1 MPNYD
6 VKDLSLAERGKR
18 RIEWA
23 GTQMPVLNLIRRRFE
38 QERPFEGVR
47 IAACLHV
54 TTETANLVTTLAAG
68 GAEVAL
74 AASNPLS
81 TQDETAASL
90 VSDYGQSV
98 YAVRGIDNDGY
109 YKHLQQA
116 IELRP
121 QLTVD
126 DGADLVSTLHTKH
139 TDLLGDVI
147 GGTEET
153 TTGVIRLRAMASDGA
168 LKYPIVSV
176 NDAMTKHLFD
186 NRYGTGQ
193 SSLDGVIRAT
203 NILIAGRV
211 IVVAG
216 YGNCGR
222 GVASRAEGLGA
233 NVVVTEVDPLMALE
247 AVMDGYRVLPMD
259 EAARIGDVFITVTG
273 DRDVL
278 TRKDFDS
285 MKDGAIVANSGH
297 FDVEIDVKDLH
308 AKAKSVRI
316 VRDNVEEFVQAD
328 GRRILLIAEGRL
340 VNLGAAEGHPAAVM
354 DMSFANQALSLEWLV
369 KNRGLEVAVY
379 PVPEDIDKEV
389 ARLKLASLGV
399 EIDTLTPEQ
408 IAYLT
413 SWQTGT

>member
-1 MPNYD
+1 MQHYD
-6 VKDLSLAERGKR
+6 VTDLGLAADGKR

-23 GTQMPVLNLIRRRFE
+23 ETQMPVLRSISQRFE
-38 QERPFEGVR
+38 KERPFEGIR

-54 TTETANLVTTLAAG
+54 TSETANLVRTLSAG

-81 TQDETAASL
+81 TQDSTAASL
-90 VSDYGQSV
+90 VKDFGLSV
-98 YAVRGIDNDGY
+98 FAIRGIHNDGY

-116 IELRP
+116 IELKP
-121 QLTVD
+121 HLTID
-126 DGADLVSTLHTKH
+126 DGADLVSTLHTQH
-139 TDLLGDVI
+139 VDMLPAVI

-153 TTGVIRLRAMASDGA
+153 TTGVIRLRAMAADGA

-193 SSLDGVIRAT
+193 SSIDGIIRAT
-203 NILIAGRV
+203 NILMAGRV
-211 IVVAG
+211 VVVAG

-233 NVVVTEVDPLMALE
+233 NVVVTEVDPLVALE
-247 AVMDGYRVLPMD
+247 AVMDGYRVMPMD
-259 EAARIGDVFITVTG
+259 EAARIGDVFLTVTG

-278 TRKDFDS
+278 TRRHFEV
-285 MKDGAIVANSGH
+285 MKDGVILANSGH

-308 AKAKSVRI
+308 KRATQVRI
-316 VRDNVEEFVQAD
+316 LRDNVEEFVQDD
-328 GRRILLIAEGRL
+328 GRRILLVAEGRL

-354 DMSFANQALSLEWLV
+354 DMSFANQALSLEWLA
-369 KNRGLEVAVY
+369 KNRDLDPAVY
-379 PVPEDIDKEV
+379 PVPTEIDKEV
-389 ARLKLASLGV
+389 ARLKLESLRV
-399 EIDTLTPEQ
+399 QIDTLTPEQ
-408 IAYLT
+408 RAYLS
-413 SWQTGT
+413 SWETGT